1 MNKNKEY
8 HKLNGKKYVLRTGQK
23 GGKYIIVN
31 NEKKYIKK
39 TKGGADVNL
48 LTSYQN
54 IVTQQ
59 IPYSK
64 KDSNTVY
71 NTHIKIVE
79 NKENNIVKDS
89 QNNLTKGKQIGRAH
103 V

>member
-39 TKGGADVNL
+39 TKGGAF
-48 LTSYQN
+48 YFFN
-54 IVTQQ
+54 I
-59 IPYSK
+59 K
-64 KDSNTVY
+64 N
-71 NTHIKIVE
+71 
-79 NKENNIVKDS
+79 
-89 QNNLTKGKQIGRAH
+89 
-103 V
+103 